1 MDCDFSA
8 LATAD
13 TADPEQLLLLIDQCT
28 KTLADPKLWIW
39 ALVLTVVCGAVGALI
54 GKRKNAV
61 ARDAILGAA
70 LGPIGWIISL
80 CLPVA
85 KPKPACRV
93 CRKPVEAG
101 DAHCRHC
108 GAKLQPSRTSP
119 S

>member
-1 MDCDFSA
+1 MVCDLST

-13 TADPEQLLLLIDQCT
+13 TGDPEQLLLLIEQCT
-28 KTLADPKLWIW
+28 KTLTDPKLWIW
-39 ALVLTVVCGAVGALI
+39 ALVLTIVCGAVGAWI

-61 ARDAILGAA
+61 TRDAILGAA
-70 LGPIGWIISL
+70 LGPIGWIVSL

-85 KPKPACRV
+85 KPKPVCRR

-108 GAKLQPSRTSP
+108 GAKL
-119 S
+119 